1 MRCHKRI
8 EDAFNLWRHLT
19 RLQISSCVSR
29 LVAQRKVVK
38 VCWTRWKLALQS
50 VSQEGVAVQHFKF
63 ILLRKS
69 FTALLIHVNASK
81 QKQLANELS
90 EAFHNTVVRRDCFMH
105 WKLSYQSMS
114 TARRHCECVMLSKT
128 LRKWR
133 ENTASLR

>member
-1 MRCHKRI
+1 MRRHKRM
-8 EDAFNLWRHLT
+8 EDAFYLWRHLT

-38 VCWTRWKLALQS
+38 VCWTQWKVALQL
-50 VSQEGVAVQHFKF
+50 VRQEKLAVQHFRV

-69 FTALLIHVNASK
+69 FTAFLIHVNSNK
-81 QKQLANELS
+81 KKQLANDLS
-90 EAFHNTVVRRDCFMH
+90 EAFHIAVVRRDCFMH
-105 WKLSYQSMS
+105 WKVSYQSMS
-114 TARRHCECVMLSKT
+114 TARRHCESVMLSRT